1 VVYRGSLEVQ
11 SSPSG
16 AQVFLGGK
24 PVGTTPLV
32 LNDLPVGSRVLRLEM
47 DGYERW
53 SSAVQIS
60 VEEQAMATATLRPSR
75 RP

>member
-1 VVYRGSLEVQ
+1 
-11 SSPSG
+11 
-16 AQVFLGGK
+16 
-24 PVGTTPLV
+24 V